1 MQKKSC
7 KADQIFTLTTQ
18 RCIKINSPIFKKRLQ
33 EQLEKNVQ
41 HFDEEDLIKLGY
53 NVQTVEISDNTQNKI
68 TNAINDDKKNK
79 LSDKV
84 RTAILLKTT
93 NIKEN
98 ILNKFRYVEDNQR
111 YYCNNNE
118 SKKLFDIPLIT
129 KTLTYNFTYLK
140 SILQGPF
147 SLEHLVE
154 YDNKIPW
161 KVDFL
166 SSIEKKVITLKTT
179 NYDRM
184 NLMMKDIDAKFNDQL
199 DIKWFNEM
207 NLYLS
212 KLNVDALFALKAYTF
227 IGDRLINNRA
237 RGTLDLNKMKQMI
250 LEPNVYFPLFF
261 PFLEIIFEKNELTE
275 LTNEKNGNALNLLTK
290 MIKNIL
296 LFKKNANAGKAT
308 YMAYWYNMDLQVRK
322 TTYTSML
329 DILII
334 MNEELVILA
343 IDKLSKHVDDIIKN
357 SPPTKKKMI
366 LYRGDKSDEYFN
378 KNTGDI
384 FFKNKGIISTSLS
397 YDKVLTFTLGVYQ
410 KKRNKRC
417 CINEIT
423 VLPGSRVLFI
433 AGVSSIP
440 NEIEFVLGMNTTYLM
455 REFRKKTFVKDL
467 KICDNKKKYRDE
479 VLVTSLV
486 ALGQK

>member
-1 MQKKSC
+1 MYKPWRF
-7 KADQIFTLTTQ
+7 QIIL
-18 RCIKINSPIFKKRLQ
+18 KIR
-33 EQLEKNVQ
+33 
-41 HFDEEDLIKLGY
+41 
-53 NVQTVEISDNTQNKI
+53 
-68 TNAINDDKKNK
+68 
-79 LSDKV
+79 
-84 RTAILLKTT
+84 
-93 NIKEN
+93 
-98 ILNKFRYVEDNQR
+98 
-111 YYCNNNE
+111 
-118 SKKLFDIPLIT
+118 
-129 KTLTYNFTYLK
+129 
-140 SILQGPF
+140 
-147 SLEHLVE
+147 SL
-154 YDNKIPW
+154 PW

-227 IGDRLINNRA
+227 IGDRLINNRV

-250 LEPNVYFPLFF
+250 LEPNIYFPLFF

-366 LYRGDKSDEYFN
+366 LYRGDKSDEYFT

-384 FFKNKGIISTSLS
+384 FFKNKLFQHPYPMI
-397 YDKVLTFTLGVYQ
+397 
-410 KKRNKRC
+410 KR
-417 CINEIT
+417 
-423 VLPGSRVLFI
+423 
-433 AGVSSIP
+433 
-440 NEIEFVLGMNTTYLM
+440 
-455 REFRKKTFVKDL
+455 
-467 KICDNKKKYRDE
+467 
-479 VLVTSLV
+479 
-486 ALGQK
+486 